1 MAVGKLTSF
10 LVGLLVGVTISVT
23 LLIIGSPHLLST
35 IAHYNNSFR
44 EPHSQP
50 TVNNNNN
57 NKQHVT
63 QPRTLARD
71 SFLED
76 RSLKNIEITDSP
88 QNKYQGDAPIQV
100 SDIPNFVSQELSLRR
115 TVFVG
120 VLTSWSVPS
129 STQQLSVMKTWGA
142 EMAEGAMTF
151 YAGMEESIEE
161 DESVPVQRVTGNTM
175 GQKMY
180 SALRHMCYVHL
191 DKFKFFLLTMDNTYV
206 NVHNLTLLLDGL
218 QSSEVIYMG
227 SSKRVPGDPTPVQY
241 CELGPGVVLSR
252 KAMQGLCT
260 HVTSC
265 AKLSANPSPAY
276 SLALCLQMTTATN
289 CTTSA
294 ESKRLFHKLGDSE
307 DFDGDLD
314 GKQFVASSV
323 TLHPV
328 GRLET
333 MFRLHQSYVIRR
345 IQDKLLNHKDLE
357 DRIYRLNRLI
367 ATTGPHGDVKLLLGD
382 QEKSKSPDVI
392 PWQLIYDDSEEKE
405 EDLADILPSLGDVVQ
420 LSVEA
425 LKAEAMI
432 EPKLKAVF
440 QRYHPVTGIE
450 YRLEYEE
457 SDDDFAVSHFVDV
470 QKPYGNLHTVSATVG
485 PKERVHFVVPVLENS
500 QHLEEFL
507 QMFESSCLT
516 VSDGSEVALT
526 IVNFGVT
533 NNGNRLHQ
541 LLSPYEK
548 KYADFSFKV
557 INVKSESF
565 SYARGIEFGV
575 RAVSDPDALLC
586 ALDMHATISPDFMNK
601 CRLNTQRAKQA
612 YFPIPY
618 QQFDLSV
625 TKSSSLADVDIS
637 PGTGFWWENNFD
649 TFCVYR
655 SDVPSLEDFQSSG
668 RNLSDKLTVQKS
680 FSVFRVPEPGLMLPQ
695 RDRHCS
701 SKFMTYDQT
710 DICLQKQKE
719 ILTMQRHFS
728 NLTGR

>member
-1 MAVGKLTSF
+1 MAAGKLTSF

-23 LLIIGSPHLLST
+23 LLIIGSPHLLSN
-35 IAHYNNSFR
+35 IVLYNNSVK
-44 EPHSQP
+44 EPNSQP

-57 NKQHVT
+57 KGLPIT

-71 SFLED
+71 SFLID
-76 RSLKNIEITDSP
+76 RSLKGDSTDTP

-100 SDIPNFVSQELSLRR
+100 KDIPNFVSQELDLRR
-115 TVFVG
+115 TVFAG
-120 VLTSWSVPS
+120 VLTSWEVPS
-129 STQQLSVMKTWGA
+129 STQQMGVMKTWGA
-142 EMAEGAMTF
+142 EMEEGTMTF

-161 DESVPVQRVTGNTM
+161 DESVPVQRVTGTTM

-180 SALRHMCYVHL
+180 SALRHMCHVHL
-191 DKFKFFLLTMDNTYV
+191 DKFKFFLLTVDNTYV
-206 NVHNLTLLLDGL
+206 HVNNLTLLLDGL

-227 SSKRVPGDPTPVQY
+227 SSKRGPRDPTPVQY

-265 AKLSANPSPAY
+265 AKPSANQDPAY

-289 CTTSA
+289 CTTSG
-294 ESKRLFHKLGDSE
+294 ESKSLFHKLWVSE
-307 DFDGDLD
+307 DLDGDLD
-314 GKQFVASSV
+314 QKKFVTSSV

-333 MFRLHQSYVIRR
+333 MFRLHQSYLGRR
-345 IQDKLLNHKDLE
+345 ILDKLQNHKDLA
-357 DRIYRLNRLI
+357 DRIHHLNRLI
-367 ATTGPHGDVKLLLGD
+367 ASTGPHGDVKLLLGD
-382 QEKSKSPDVI
+382 QENSRSSDVV
-392 PWQLIYDDSEEKE
+392 PWQLIYEDSEE
-405 EDLADILPSLGDVVQ
+405 EDFANVLRSLDDVVQ

-425 LKAEAMI
+425 LRTEAMI
-432 EPKLKAVF
+432 EPKLKALF
-440 QRYHPVTGIE
+440 QRYHPVTGIN

-457 SDDDFAVSHFVDV
+457 SEDDSVASHFVDV
-470 QKPYGNLHTVSATVG
+470 QKPYGNLYTVSATVG
-485 PKERVHFVVPVLENS
+485 HKERVNFIVPVLENS

-516 VSDGSEVALT
+516 VSGENEVAL
-526 IVNFGVT
+526 ILVNFGVT
-533 NNGNRLHQ
+533 KQGNRLHQ

-548 KYADFSFKV
+548 KYVDFSFKV

-565 SYARGIEFGV
+565 SYARGIEIGLQ
-575 RAVSDPDALLC
+575 AVSDPDSLLC
-586 ALDMHATISPDFMNK
+586 VLDTHATISPDFMNK
-601 CRLNTQRAKQA
+601 CRLNTQRGRQA

-618 QQFDLSV
+618 QQFDLSA
-625 TKSSSLADVDIS
+625 TKAFSLAEEDIA
-637 PGTGFWWENNFD
+637 PGIGFWWERNFD
-649 TFCVYR
+649 TFCVYK
-655 SDVPSLEDFQSSG
+655 SDVQNVEDLQLSG
-668 RNLSDKLTVQKS
+668 KNLSDKLTVRKS
-680 FSVFRVPEPGLMLPQ
+680 FSVFRVPEQGLLLPQ

-701 SKFMTYDQT
+701 SKFMTFDQT

-728 NLTGR
+728 NLTER